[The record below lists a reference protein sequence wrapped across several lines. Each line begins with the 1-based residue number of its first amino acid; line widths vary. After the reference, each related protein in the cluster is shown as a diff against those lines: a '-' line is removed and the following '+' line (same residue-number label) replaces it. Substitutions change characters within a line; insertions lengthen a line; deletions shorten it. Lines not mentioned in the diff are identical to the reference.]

1 MNLDF
6 NVTDEDET
14 YLNWLESIDVLG
26 LAIDLDELKKKL
38 ESAPL
43 AARETPIFAYLH
55 GLYDGRFLHEE
66 LKGKGTSYV

>member
-6 NVTDEDET
+6 KVTEEDES
-14 YLNWLESIDVLG
+14 YLSWLESIDVLG
-26 LAIDLDELKKKL
+26 LSIDLAELKKKL

-43 AARETPIFAYLH
+43 AARETPVFSYLH

-66 LKGKGTSYV
+66 LKKKEICQ